1 VAEPGKLGEIE
12 NRFQRHCLPISKTGA
27 TTLDQLPV
35 GETASVIDVDAAAAL
50 AERLEDLGFVPGTRV
65 TVRRRAPL
73 GDPRVYE
80 LRGSQ
85 LCLRSS
91 EARAI
96 RVARG

>member
-1 VAEPGKLGEIE
+1 MPTLETAFE
-12 NRFQRHCLPISKTGA
+12 
-27 TTLDQLPV
+27 TTLDLLPV
-35 GETASVIDVDAAAAL
+35 GESGAVISVDAAAAL
-50 AERLEDLGFVPGTRV
+50 AERLEDLGFVPGTEV

-85 LCLRSS
+85 LCLRGT

-96 RVARG
+96 RVKRG

>member
-1 VAEPGKLGEIE
+1 MPPYLRIGSEAV
-12 NRFQRHCLPISKTGA
+12 KTPPE

-35 GETASVIDVDAAAAL
+35 GESAAVAGVEAS
-50 AERLEDLGFVPGTRV
+50 AEMAQRLEDLGFVPGTRV

-85 LCLRSS
+85 LCLRDS
-91 EARAI
+91 EARAVK
-96 RVARG
+96 VARG

>member
-1 VAEPGKLGEIE
+1 LS
-12 NRFQRHCLPISKTGA
+12 ISKTGA
-27 TTLDQLPV
+27 PATLDQLHL
-35 GETASVIDVDAAAAL
+35 GETASVVSVDAASAL
-50 AERLEDLGFVPGTRV
+50 ADRLEDLGFVPGTQV

-85 LCLRSS
+85 LCLRRS

>member
-1 VAEPGKLGEIE
+1 MPYLGKDVL
-12 NRFQRHCLPISKTGA
+12 
-27 TTLDQLPV
+27 TLDLLPV
-35 GETASVIDVDAAAAL
+35 GETAAVIEVDAGATL
-50 AERLEDLGFVPGTRV
+50 AERLEDLGFVPGTPV

-91 EARAI
+91 EARTI

>member
-1 VAEPGKLGEIE
+1 
-12 NRFQRHCLPISKTGA
+12 LPNLETSAAI
-27 TTLDQLPV
+27 TLDQLPV
-35 GETASVIDVDAAAAL
+35 GETATVVEVDAAAAL

-85 LCLRSS
+85 LCLRGS
-91 EARAI
+91 EARAV
-96 RVARG
+96 RVTRG

>member
-1 VAEPGKLGEIE
+1 LSSPQA
-12 NRFQRHCLPISKTGA
+12 GA
-27 TTLDQLPV
+27 VTTLDRLPV
-35 GETASVIDVDAAAAL
+35 GSSASVVGLDAAADL

-85 LCLRSS
+85 LCLRALEAHAVRVS
-91 EARAI
+91 E
-96 RVARG
+96 VTRG

>member
-1 VAEPGKLGEIE
+1 
-12 NRFQRHCLPISKTGA
+12 LPIPKTGA
-27 TTLDQLPV
+27 ETTLDQVPL
-35 GETASVIDVDAAAAL
+35 GELVAVIDVDASAAL
-50 AERLEDLGFVPGTRV
+50 AERLEDLGFLPGTPV
-65 TVRRRAPL
+65 AVRRRAPL

-91 EARAI
+91 EARAVRVA

>member
-1 VAEPGKLGEIE
+1 
-12 NRFQRHCLPISKTGA
+12 LPHFLKTGAA
-27 TTLDQLPV
+27 TTLDQLRV
-35 GETASVIDVDAAAAL
+35 GESAAVVEVDASAAL

-85 LCLRSS
+85 LCLRGN
-91 EARAI
+91 EARAV
-96 RVARG
+96 RVTRG

>member
-1 VAEPGKLGEIE
+1 VSENE
-12 NRFQRHCLPISKTGA
+12 NRFQRPSVPEVEIGAA
-27 TTLDQLPV
+27 TTLDQLLV
-35 GETASVIDVDAAAAL
+35 GETAAVVAIDAAASL

-85 LCLRSS
+85 LCLRGS
-91 EARAI
+91 EARAV
-96 RVARG
+96 RVMRG

>member
-1 VAEPGKLGEIE
+1 MPSLKEGAAE
-12 NRFQRHCLPISKTGA
+12 
-27 TTLDQLPV
+27 TLDSVPV
-35 GETASVIDVDAAAAL
+35 GSSATVLGVAASSEIAQ
-50 AERLEDLGFVPGTRV
+50 RLEDLGFVPGTLV

-96 RVARG
+96 QVARG

>member
-1 VAEPGKLGEIE
+1 MPTLETASE
-12 NRFQRHCLPISKTGA
+12 
-27 TTLDQLPV
+27 TTLDRIPV
-35 GETASVIDVDAAAAL
+35 GECGAVVAVDATAAL
-50 AERLEDLGFVPGTRV
+50 AERLEDLGFVPGTEV

-85 LCLRSS
+85 LCLRAS

-96 RVARG
+96 RVKRG

>member
-1 VAEPGKLGEIE
+1 VPHLE
-12 NRFQRHCLPISKTGA
+12 TGPA
-27 TTLDQLPV
+27 TTLDQLLV
-35 GETASVIDVDAAAAL
+35 GETGAVVDVDAAVGL

-85 LCLRSS
+85 LCLRAS
-91 EARAI
+91 EARAV
-96 RVARG
+96 RVTRG

>member
-1 VAEPGKLGEIE
+1 VPYLENPHAIE
-12 NRFQRHCLPISKTGA
+12 NSHA
-27 TTLDQLPV
+27 TTLDLVPV
-35 GETASVIDVDAAAAL
+35 GESASVIAIDAAVEL
-50 AERLEDLGFVPGTRV
+50 AERLEDLGFVPGTEV

-85 LCLRSS
+85 LCLRGT

-96 RVARG
+96 RVKRG

>member
-1 VAEPGKLGEIE
+1 MPTL
-12 NRFQRHCLPISKTGA
+12 KTGA
-27 TTLDQLPV
+27 PTTLDRVPL
-35 GETASVIDVDAAAAL
+35 GEAACVIEVDAAAAL

-85 LCLRSS
+85 LCLRAR
-91 EARAI
+91 EARAV
-96 RVARG
+96 RVTCG